1 MAKIKRAE
9 EQLKEKTDTFSLSL
23 IFQTACNNTAVLSPI
38 NHLKERHMRNGDR
51 ETQEVSV

>member
-23 IFQTACNNTAVLSPI
+23 IFQTACNNTVVFEPYKPPQRKTYEKWRQRDS
-38 NHLKERHMRNGDR
+38 R
-51 ETQEVSV
+51 S